1 VRTEERKIMMVIS
14 DGAPVD
20 DSTLSVNPGNYLE
33 RHLRDVIDWIET
45 RSPVELVAI
54 GIGHDVT
61 RYYRKAVTI
70 VDADQLGGTMMEQLA
85 SLFDEDEQKELRAA
99 REGKRGAKA
108 GAKTGGKSG
117 GKRAA

>member
-1 VRTEERKIMMVIS
+1 MMVIS

-45 RSPVELVAI
+45 RSPVELIAI

-61 RYYRKAVTI
+61 RYYRRAVTI

-85 SLFDEDEQKELRAA
+85 SLFDEEELKEIRAA
-99 REGKRGAKA
+99 RAPRGGKGGKA
-108 GAKTGGKSG
+108 PAGKSG
-117 GKRAA
+117 RRAA